1 MLKVVDQIFVNA
13 SKDKVWEI
21 LTNPK
26 FIKEWDNIPENYS
39 GGSLTLNTV
48 IEWEGYA
55 KMVVTEFD
63 ELKTL
68 KLNLYLPKANL
79 DPSEYDVSYK
89 YFLSTNE
96 DTVLK
101 FEIGDFSPLPNSQ
114 DYYDSTVEWLNT
126 AKVKIK
132 ELAEA

>member
-26 FIKEWDNIPENYS
+26 FIKEWDDIPENYS

>member
-1 MLKVVDQIFVNA
+1 
-13 SKDKVWEI
+13 
-21 LTNPK
+21 
-26 FIKEWDNIPENYS
+26 
-39 GGSLTLNTV
+39 
-48 IEWEGYA
+48 
-55 KMVVTEFD
+55 
-63 ELKTL
+63 
-68 KLNLYLPKANL
+68 ANL